1 MTRPCKHYIHRVLN
15 ARSLYYIGFIFKE
28 SMTLTQRQI
37 ESFEKNGYLVLENF
51 ISKHECNNLKVRATE
66 IVKDFDYT
74 ESFTIFTTNEQTR
87 HSDRF
92 FLESGDKIRCFF
104 EEEAFDDNGD
114 LIQPKDL
121 SINKIGHAMHD
132 LDPVFDSFSR
142 TEALE
147 AVAKDVGFEDPR
159 ILQSMYIF
167 KQPKIGGEV
176 SCHQDATFLYTE
188 PVSVKGFWF
197 ALEDASQENGCMWAI
212 PGGHRNNLKS
222 RFYRNKKGDGTE
234 IEILDNSPW
243 DTSKLVPLEVNA
255 GTMVILHGLLPHMS
269 YANRSNIT
277 RHAYTM
283 HLIEG
288 SADYPE
294 WNWLQR
300 SSEMPLRGF

>member
-1 MTRPCKHYIHRVLN
+1 MV
-15 ARSLYYIGFIFKE
+15 FIFKE
-28 SMTLTQRQI
+28 AMSLTQRQI
-37 ESFEKNGYLVLENF
+37 EIFEQNGYLVLEDF
-51 ISKHECNNLKVRATE
+51 VSQQECDKLRLRASE
-66 IVKDFDYT
+66 IIKDFDYT
-74 ESFTIFTTNEQTR
+74 ESFTIFSTNEQTR
-87 HSDRF
+87 HSDHY
-92 FLESGDKIRCFF
+92 FLESGDKIHCFF
-104 EEEAFDDNGD
+104 EEEAFDENFN
-114 LIQPKDL
+114 LRQSKEL

-142 TEALE
+142 TEVLE

-167 KQPKIGGEV
+167 KQPKIGGKV
-176 SCHQDATFLYTE
+176 SFHQDATFLYTE

-234 IEILDNSPW
+234 IEILDDSPW
-243 DTSKLVPLEVNA
+243 ETSKLVPIEASA

-269 YANRSNIT
+269 YANRSGRT

-283 HLIEG
+283 HLIEA

-300 SSEMPLRGF
+300 STEMPLRGF

>member
-1 MTRPCKHYIHRVLN
+1 
-15 ARSLYYIGFIFKE
+15 
-28 SMTLTQRQI
+28 MTLTQRQI

-51 ISKHECNNLKVRATE
+51 ISKNECNNLKVRATE

-114 LIQPKDL
+114 LIQPKDF

-132 LDPVFDSFSR
+132 LDPIFDSFSR

-234 IEILDNSPW
+234 MEILDNSPW
-243 DTSKLVPLEVNA
+243 DMSKLVPLEVSA

>member
-1 MTRPCKHYIHRVLN
+1 MV
-15 ARSLYYIGFIFKE
+15 FIFKE
-28 SMTLTQRQI
+28 AMSLTQRQI
-37 ESFEKNGYLVLENF
+37 ELFEQNGYLVLEDF
-51 ISKHECNNLKVRATE
+51 VSQQECDKLRLRASE
-66 IVKDFDYT
+66 IIKDFDYT
-74 ESFTIFTTNEQTR
+74 ESFTIFSTNEQTR
-87 HSDRF
+87 HSDHY
-92 FLESGDKIRCFF
+92 FLESGDKIHCFF
-104 EEEAFDDNGD
+104 EEEAFDENVN
-114 LIQPKDL
+114 LKQPKEL

-142 TEALE
+142 TEGLE
-147 AVAKDVGFEDPR
+147 VVAKDIGFENPR

-234 IEILDNSPW
+234 IEILDDSPW
-243 DTSKLVPLEVNA
+243 ETSKLVPIEASA

-269 YANRSNIT
+269 YANRSSHT

-283 HLIEG
+283 HLIEA
-288 SADYPE
+288 SADYPK

-300 SSEMPLRGF
+300 SPEIPLRGF

>member
-51 ISKHECNNLKVRATE
+51 ISKNEYNNLRVRATE

-234 IEILDNSPW
+234 MEILDNSPW

>member
-51 ISKHECNNLKVRATE
+51 ISKHECNNLRVRATE

-234 IEILDNSPW
+234 MEILDYSPW
-243 DTSKLVPLEVNA
+243 DMSKLVPLEVSA